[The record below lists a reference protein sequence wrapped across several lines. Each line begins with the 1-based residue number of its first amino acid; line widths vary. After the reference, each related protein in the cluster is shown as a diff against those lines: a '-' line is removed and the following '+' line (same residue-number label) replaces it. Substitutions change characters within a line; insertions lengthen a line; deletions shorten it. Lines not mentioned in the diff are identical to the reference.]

1 MIRRLWKV
9 AFAEWKLFYTD
20 PAAILLLVVAG
31 VLYAFYYPTPYI
43 YQTVSKVPVAV
54 VDLDNTAMSRDLIRM
69 ASAAQQIE
77 VKSIYAEM
85 NEAEAAMAR
94 EEIFGFMVIPENM
107 EKDIRA
113 KRPVSVNIFTHGA
126 YVMLHGAI
134 GTAFS
139 TCALTVGATNK
150 VKQIALGKKVPSAKA
165 IAMRDPIPI
174 SIQTMFNSS
183 GSYSNYVVPSVLVV
197 ILQQSLIIGICVLGG
212 SRAHRRFRKKF
223 RDSPVENETAEYRYF
238 GRALA
243 YFLHYCSFIL
253 FYHCFIYN
261 LFDFPRRGEL
271 LPMMVFSL
279 VFLASVIN
287 LGMVVSQVFLR
298 RESSMQLF
306 LYLSIPILFLANFSW
321 PSYLMPQWMVSI
333 SYILPST
340 FAIPAWLSIEQ
351 MGADIYE
358 VAPKLY
364 QLAIQAVVYLV
375 LGLVLTRARDKA
387 KIDIGDM

>member
-1 MIRRLWKV
+1 MIRRLFKV

-43 YQTVSKVPVAV
+43 NQTVSKVPVAV
-54 VDLDNTAMSRDLIRM
+54 VDLDHTAMSRDLIRM

-77 VKSIYAEM
+77 VKSIYSEM

-94 EEIFGFMVIPENM
+94 EEIYGFMVIPENM
-107 EKDIRA
+107 EKNIRA
-113 KRPVSVNIFTHGA
+113 KEQVTMNIFTHGA

-165 IAMRDPIPI
+165 IAMRDPIPL

-212 SRAHRRFRKKF
+212 SRAHRRFRKKM
-223 RDSPVENETAEYRYF
+223 RDSAVENETAEYRYF

-253 FYHCFIYN
+253 FYHCIIYN

-271 LPMMVFSL
+271 LPMVVFSI

-321 PSYLMPQWMVSI
+321 PSYLMPRWMVSI

-340 FAIPAWLSIEQ
+340 FAVPAWLSIEQ

-375 LGLVLTRARDKA
+375 LGLLLTRARDKA

>member
-1 MIRRLWKV
+1 MIKRLWKV
-9 AFAEWKLFYTD
+9 AFAEWKLMYTD
-20 PAAILLLVVAG
+20 PAAVLLLVVAG

-43 YQTVSKVPVAV
+43 NQTVSKVPVAV
-54 VDLDNTAMSRDLIRM
+54 VDLDNTVMSRELTRM
-69 ASAAQQIE
+69 ATAAQQIE
-77 VKSIYAEM
+77 VKAVYADRRQ
-85 NEAEAAMAR
+85 AEESMAR
-94 EEIFGFMVIPENM
+94 DEIYGFMVIPEDM
-107 EKDIRA
+107 EKNIRNHEQ
-113 KRPVSVNIFTHGA
+113 VSVNIFTHGA

-150 VKQIALGKKVPSAKA
+150 VKQIALGKQVPSAKA

-174 SIQTMFNSS
+174 SIQTLYNSS

-223 RDSPVENETAEYRYF
+223 RESPVENESILYRYF
-238 GRALA
+238 GRSLA

-253 FYHCFIYN
+253 FYHCIIYN
-261 LFDFPRRGEL
+261 IFDFPRRGEI
-271 LPMMVFSL
+271 LPMVVFSI
-279 VFLASVIN
+279 VFLASAIN
-287 LGMVVSQVFLR
+287 LGMVVSQIFLR

-321 PSYLMPQWMVSI
+321 PTYLMPRWMAAI

-340 FAIPAWLSIEQ
+340 FAVPAWLSIE
-351 MGADIYE
+351 
-358 VAPKLY
+358 
-364 QLAIQAVVYLV
+364 
-375 LGLVLTRARDKA
+375 
-387 KIDIGDM
+387 

>member
-1 MIRRLWKV
+1 MIRRLFKV

-43 YQTVSKVPVAV
+43 NQTVSKVPVAV
-54 VDLDNTAMSRDLIRM
+54 VDLDHTAMSRDLIRM

-77 VKSIYAEM
+77 VKSIYSEM

-94 EEIFGFMVIPENM
+94 EEIYGFMVIPEDM
-107 EKDIRA
+107 EKNIRA
-113 KRPVSVNIFTHGA
+113 KEQVTMNIFTHGA

-165 IAMRDPIPI
+165 IAMRDPIPL
-174 SIQTMFNSS
+174 SIKTMFNSS

-212 SRAHRRFRKKF
+212 SRAHRRFRKKM
-223 RDSPVENETAEYRYF
+223 RDSAVENETAEYRYF

-253 FYHCFIYN
+253 FYHCIIYN

-271 LPMMVFSL
+271 LPMVVFSI

-321 PSYLMPQWMVSI
+321 PSYLMPRWMVSI

-340 FAIPAWLSIEQ
+340 FAVPAWLSIEQ

-364 QLAIQAVVYLV
+364 QLAIQAVVYLI
-375 LGLVLTRARDKA
+375 LGLLLTRARDKA

>member
-43 YQTVSKVPVAV
+43 YQPVSKVPVAV

-174 SIQTMFNSS
+174 SIQTLFNSS

-212 SRAHRRFRKKF
+212 SRAHRRFRRRF
-223 RDSPVENETAEYRYF
+223 RDSAVENETAEIRYF
-238 GRALA
+238 GRSLA

-253 FYHCFIYN
+253 FYHCIIYN
-261 LFDFPRRGEL
+261 IFDFPRRGEI
-271 LPMMVFSL
+271 LPMAVFSL

-321 PSYLMPQWMVSI
+321 PSYLMPRWMVSI

-340 FAIPAWLSIEQ
+340 FAVPAWLSIEQ

-358 VAPKLY
+358 VAPRLY
-364 QLAIQAVVYLV
+364 QLAVQAIVYLI
-375 LGLVLTRARDKA
+375 LGLLLTRARDKA
-387 KIDIGDM
+387 KIDVGDM